1 MTSVLS
7 LRLPIAL
14 ERSIRGNAV
23 CSKMPVAEIVRLILE
38 HAVDGRYSF
47 SALRDVPQSL
57 DAKLDVRLPA
67 ELVTRIRGE
76 SERFKVSISVYS
88 RVILFAYYTKRL
100 IFVEIGGRYTLAE
113 NHEQKKS
120 A

>member
-1 MTSVLS
+1 MTNVLS
-7 LRLPIAL
+7 IRLPVAL
-14 ERSIRGNAV
+14 ERVIGDNAAR
-23 CSKMPVAEIVRLILE
+23 SKMPVAEIVRLILE
-38 HAVDGRYSF
+38 HSIDGQYSF
-47 SALRDVPQSL
+47 PALRDIPQSL

-67 ELVTRIRGE
+67 DLITRIRAA
-76 SERFKVSISVYS
+76 SQRFQVSISVYS